1 MSAEMP
7 PRDGQTGPPGSAQE
21 SVPWPWAGFLLG
33 VAMVVAINTGAPY
46 AMYIIH
52 SSDWAISYLPLSVVF
67 LFSAIVFINAA
78 AVSLTGIR
86 GLSRTDLSLTFIMAL
101 IGASIPTWGT
111 STYLIAVIAAP
122 QFFASAENE
131 WQTKVVQHI
140 KEWLIPQDM
149 TALRWFYN
157 GKPANEPI
165 PWDAWVVPLFWWIS
179 LVMAIFFLCHC
190 LVAALRRQWVEHER
204 LPFPL
209 MELPQQ
215 LIATP
220 EGTRWPAFI
229 RQRSFWIGFAV
240 PFSIVMWNVIT
251 YFTPVLPQ
259 IPTNLGGA
267 VSIGPG
273 YPAINTNINF
283 AIVGFTYFVHL
294 DVSFS
299 IWFFTLLTMVQE
311 GLFNRFGYAIAGKDI
326 YTFGHPG
333 IGWQGF
339 GALTA
344 MVLSMFWM
352 ARSHLHS
359 IWRKAVRNDP
369 AVDDSGELMS
379 YRTIV
384 VGGGLS
390 ALYICL
396 WMWRSGISPLASVLF
411 LLATVVLYTGITR
424 VVMEG
429 GLLFVRG
436 PLIAPTF
443 VGYAM
448 GGPNMPVA
456 SHISM
461 GLHYGWHHELKG
473 FFMAASA
480 NSSKISDL
488 MRTRRRPLTLV
499 ILGTA
504 LLAVLVS
511 MAFTLYMGYSY
522 GAYNYGGWI
531 FGAGSQ
537 VPFVE
542 ALRKQATH
550 QPDFQRLG
558 HMGLGALLMAG
569 LTTMRYRF
577 AWWPLHPI
585 GLPVGICAY
594 PVTIIVFSVF
604 LSWFLKWVIMRAGG
618 IRLYRGAQPF
628 FIGLIMGYFTAIGIS
643 FVIDVIWFPGQGHP
657 LYGN

>member
-1 MSAEMP
+1 MTEP
-7 PRDGQTGPPGSAQE
+7 QQTPGIDDGPPAWGAGGYRT
-21 SVPWPWAGFLLG
+21 PWRALTLG
-33 VAMVVAINTGAPY
+33 LALVVTINTGAPY

-52 SSDWAISYLPLSVVF
+52 SSQWAISYLPLAVVF
-67 LFSAIVFINAA
+67 LFTALVFINAT
-78 AVSLTGIR
+78 VISLLGIG
-86 GLSRTDLSLTFIMAL
+86 GLSRTELSLIFIMML
-101 IGASIPTWGT
+101 VGASIPTWGT

-122 QFFASAENE
+122 QYFASAENG
-131 WQTKVVQHI
+131 WQTKIVKHI
-140 KEWLIPQDM
+140 QEWLVPQDM

-157 GKPANEPI
+157 GKPAGEPI
-165 PWDAWVVPLFWWIS
+165 PWEAWVVPLFWWIS

-190 LVAALRRQWVEHER
+190 LVAALRRQWVEYER

-215 LIATP
+215 LINTP
-220 EGTRWPAFI
+220 AGTPWPAFVSK
-229 RQRSFWIGFAV
+229 RSFWIGMGV
-240 PFSIVMWNVIT
+240 PFFIVMWNVIT
-251 YFTPVLPQ
+251 YFTPAIPQ
-259 IPTNLGGA
+259 IPTDLGGA
-267 VSIGPG
+267 VRIGPAF
-273 YPAINTNINF
+273 PAINTNINF

-311 GLFNRFGYAIAGKDI
+311 GLFNQFGYTIAGRDI

-339 GALTA
+339 GALTV
-344 MVLSMFWM
+344 MVISMFWM
-352 ARSHLHS
+352 ARGHLHS
-359 IWRKAVRNDP
+359 IWRKAWRDDP
-369 AVDDSGELMS
+369 DVDDSRELMS

-384 VGGGLS
+384 FGGALS

-396 WMWRSGISPLASVLF
+396 WMWRSGISPVAVVLF

-429 GLLFVRG
+429 GLLFCRG
-436 PLIAPTF
+436 PMVAQTF
-443 VGYAM
+443 VGYAL
-448 GGPNMPVA
+448 GGPNMSVESHVA
-456 SHISM
+456 M

-473 FFMAASA
+473 FFMAAAA

-488 MRTRRRPLTLV
+488 MRIPRRPLTLY
-499 ILGTA
+499 IMGTA
-504 LLAVLVS
+504 FVAVVVS

-531 FGAGSQ
+531 FGYGSQ

-542 ALRKQATH
+542 ILRKKATFG
-550 QPDFQRLG
+550 PDFQRLG
-558 HMGLGALLMAG
+558 HMGIGAMLMSA
-569 LTTMRYRF
+569 LTFMRYRF

-585 GLPVGICAY
+585 GLPVGICSY

-604 LSWFLKWVIMRAGG
+604 LSWFSKWVIMRAGG

-628 FIGLIMGYFTAIGIS
+628 FIGLILGYFTAIGIS
-643 FVIDVIWFPGQGHP
+643 FVFDVIWFPGQGHP